1 MKITIK
7 EYASSRSIS
16 PQAVYQA
23 IAKGKLK
30 SVIKDGK
37 KFVVVDAADVKPVVK
52 ENKQPENQKLL
63 NDLLK
68 QLKQKDK
75 EIKRLNKQLIK
86 CGKSKEKVLLS
97 YIQEIKQL
105 KQLAP
110 PAPVE
115 DRVIDVVEKK
125 KKKHKK

>member
-1 MKITIK
+1 MKLSIK
-7 EYASSRSIS
+7 DYASSRSIT

-30 SVIKDGK
+30 SVVKDGK
-37 KFVVVDAADVKPVVK
+37 KFVVVDSVDVKPVAK
-52 ENKQPENQKLL
+52 ENNQPENQKLL

-86 CGKSKEKVLLS
+86 CGQAKEEVLIQ
-97 YIQEIKQL
+97 YISEL
-105 KQLAP
+105 KQLQLP
-110 PAPVE
+110 KPEEIIIKPG
-115 DRVIDVVEKK
+115 KN
-125 KKKHKK
+125 KKHKKK